1 MKDMAEYLIF
11 IHGVNTREI
20 REQPDYAKPLI
31 ERIEQRKT
39 SEMTLKSVPLYWGD
53 VNRDEEESLL
63 EDLKDSKAWD
73 KLQFKQFRSKQL
85 LQFVGDAA
93 LYISRSVGRKIVD
106 KLIEQLNT
114 GLQDFNSE
122 TDHIH
127 LITHSMGTI
136 ILFDVLF
143 SSRWDAQNVYDYQGV
158 EQLRQYIFQG
168 GTPVRSIHTMGSPL
182 GLFSLMTISDTSL
195 PNTHE
200 ITPRLRAYLQAL
212 CSQLE
217 GPFPWKN
224 YLHAMDIVATSI
236 ETMLPKM
243 LGEPAKGCLH
253 VEDIVTQESG
263 ILDKLFSRLSANLSL
278 EEVEGEVE
286 EIQLAIFGG
295 SAHSS
300 YWSSPVVASTIL
312 ETIKTTLSQRQR
324 QPA

>member
-1 MKDMAEYLIF
+1 MKNMAEYLIF
-11 IHGVNTREI
+11 IHGVNTRET
-20 REQPDYAKPLI
+20 REQPDYANPLI
-31 ERIEQRKT
+31 EHIKQRK
-39 SEMTLKSVPLYWGD
+39 SPEITLKPVSLYWGD
-53 VNRDEEESLL
+53 VNIYEEKGLL
-63 EDLKDSKAWD
+63 DDLKASDAWD
-73 KLQFKQFRSKQL
+73 KLQFKQFRSNQL

-106 KLIEQLNT
+106 NLIEQLNT
-114 GLQDFNSE
+114 GLQDFNRE

-143 SSRWDAQNVYDYQGV
+143 SSRWDAKNVYEYQGV
-158 EQLRQYIFQG
+158 EQLRQHIFRG

-195 PNTHE
+195 PTTHE
-200 ITPRLRAYLQAL
+200 ITPRLSAYLQAL

-217 GPFPWKN
+217 APFPWKN
-224 YLHAMDIVATSI
+224 YLHAMDIVATPI
-236 ETMLPKM
+236 EKMLPKM
-243 LGEPAKGCLH
+243 LGAPAKDCLH
-253 VEDIVTQESG
+253 VEDIITQESG
-263 ILDKLFSRLSANLSL
+263 ILDKLFSRLSETLSL
-278 EEVEGEVE
+278 KEVEGEVE

-300 YWSSPVVASTIL
+300 YWSSSVVASTIL
-312 ETIKTTLSQRQR
+312 QTVETTLSQRQR